1 MKSIGCGDCGSPL
14 GNMEIALNLKLRG
27 RAAGTLF
34 CLQCLGQRLD
44 CPREE
49 LTRMADF
56 FRENGCELFSRR
68 YVEEQGR
75 DYA

>member
-1 MKSIGCGDCGSPL
+1 MKQIRCGDCGVPL
-14 GNMEIALNLKLRG
+14 GNTEIALNLKLRG
-27 RAAGTLF
+27 RAAGTFF
-34 CLQCLGQRLD
+34 CMQCLGKQLD

-49 LTRMADF
+49 LKRIADF